1 VFISNAATCGT
12 ALKPAVKRYGLAIIA
27 MVKNNPAAN
36 FVRTAFMAAQC
47 RTIFYQTATIAA
59 NKKSR

>member
-12 ALKPAVKRYGLAIIA
+12 ALKPAAKKYGLAIIA
-27 MVKNNPAAN
+27 MVKNSPAAN
-36 FVRTAFMAAQC
+36 CVRTAFMAAQC
-47 RTIFYQTATIAA
+47 RTIYCQTAIIAA